1 MKSKRIEGLRS
12 LGIHRIEPVRLKDA
26 IVKRALERTRRSL
39 SNPRLC
45 DILCVRTTVQQYICT
60 ELIKRGY
67 VHPPV
72 YMLAGCTDPLNHRT
86 YPASIDYYGEEA
98 SVTQSLI
105 LQKILMVMLS
115 PVERVFWASP
125 NIRMEM
131 RVSQKEYKY
140 ATEFM
145 QVDFEKRG
153 GTYEEMLRFISELF
167 RGLYQ
172 HLNAERADIL
182 KRLRGQ
188 LLPVID
194 EPLPVIDAA
203 RYSSE
208 TGLTDH
214 DDLERHLSLQAQG
227 KPFIIANMSR
237 EAYDCFDSESG
248 RFLNYD
254 VIVPPHG
261 NNPNPVECLSGAERT
276 RSLLDLKRRMTEL
289 GYPLNYFAPFFEM
302 YYSLCK
308 GNESISCAGAGFGIE
323 RLTYAILGLSD
334 VHQVYPF
341 SRLVED
347 KIAL

>member
-1 MKSKRIEGLRS
+1 MA
-12 LGIHRIEPVRLKDA
+12 LGIHRIKPVRLKDRK
-26 IVKRALERTRRSL
+26 VREALERTRHSL
-39 SNPRLC
+39 SNPRLR
-45 DILCVRTTVQQYICT
+45 DILCVRTAVQQYICT
-60 ELIKRGY
+60 ELINRGY

-72 YMLAGCTDPLNHRT
+72 YMLAGCTDPLNHST
-86 YPASIDYYGEEA
+86 YPARIDYYGEEA

-131 RVSQKEYKY
+131 RVGRKEYKY

-153 GTYEEMLRFISELF
+153 GTYEEMLGFVSELV
-167 RGLYQ
+167 RGLYR
-172 HLNAERADIL
+172 HLNEEHADVL
-182 KRLRGQ
+182 ERLRGS

-194 EPLPVIDAA
+194 EPLPVVDAA
-203 RYSSE
+203 EYSTK
-208 TGLTDH
+208 TGLIDH
-214 DDLERHLSLQAQG
+214 DDLERQLSLRAHG
-227 KPFIIANMSR
+227 KPFIIVNMSR
-237 EAYDCFDSESG
+237 EAYDCYDNDNE

-254 VIVPPHG
+254 VIVPPYG

-276 RSLLDLKRRMTEL
+276 RSLADLERRMTEL
-289 GYPLNYFAPFFEM
+289 GYPLDYFAPFFEL
-302 YYSLCK
+302 YHSLCK

-334 VHQVYPF
+334 VHGVYPF
-341 SRLVED
+341 SRLAD
-347 KIAL
+347 SKIAL